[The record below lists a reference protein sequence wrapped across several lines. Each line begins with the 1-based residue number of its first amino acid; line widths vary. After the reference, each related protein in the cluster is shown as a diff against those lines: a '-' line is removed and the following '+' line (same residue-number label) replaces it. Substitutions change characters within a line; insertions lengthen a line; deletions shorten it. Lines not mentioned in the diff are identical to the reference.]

1 MECEGTTEGRSG
13 RRCCRG
19 EGAVS
24 CSVLTLYSY
33 NNVHTC
39 SGWFTGL
46 TPRLEDESFVLD
58 AGKRKEAGPF
68 VCSIGAGTVHLRLQ
82 ILIRVGV
89 DL

>member
-1 MECEGTTEGRSG
+1 M
-13 RRCCRG
+13 
-19 EGAVS
+19 
-24 CSVLTLYSY
+24 LTLYSY

-82 ILIRVGV
+82 ILIRVCV